1 MPVVFVDDL
10 GGLTLPEELGVK
22 DTNVVIIS
30 AGSFF
35 VTIPLSD
42 TALQIA
48 EGWLKTIKSNDELNE
63 SAEKSAFIDA
73 VERAKRR
80 KLDY

>member
-1 MPVVFVDDL
+1 MPVVFVDDS
-10 GGLTLPEELGVK
+10 GNMTLPEELGVK
-22 DTNVVIIS
+22 DTKVVILS
-30 AGSFF
+30 AGSFI

-48 EGWLKTIKSNDELNE
+48 EGWLNTKKSHDELNE
-63 SAEKSAFIDA
+63 TAEISAFIDA

-80 KLDY
+80 KQI